1 MKKRTASLLIVA
13 CVVVVS
19 CDDNDNS
26 PTGGGPGSGNPI
38 DQSQLS
44 GNALAQSINAN
55 AGDGFCSPQGGGQ
68 FGDASWASS
77 STAKID
83 MDGDPNAAGHDAT
96 WDPNTTGQ
104 INGHAVNSAQYAYVV
119 MSPQQMASNG
129 VQIGDWA
136 KVTNNATGQTVW
148 ARVEDKGPAGGTG
161 EISEAAANGVGIQ
174 FQQNSFTVGNP
185 SVTVQAFADTASIQG
200 DCVS

>member
-1 MKKRTASLLIVA
+1 MKKQIASLLMVV
-13 CVVVVS
+13 CVVVAS

-26 PTGGGPGSGNPI
+26 PTGTGPGSGNPI

-83 MDGDPNAAGHDAT
+83 MDGDPNAAGHDTT

-104 INGHAVNSAQYAYVV
+104 INGHAVNSSQYAYVV